1 MQHERKLATYLIEN
15 FKYGFGLE
23 EYIYISQ
30 LNQAEAMSCALRAWR
45 REWKGEGR
53 EYCGGS
59 LIWQVS
65 ILDSTIYFNEA
76 QLMK

>member
-1 MQHERKLATYLIEN
+1 VDHHNKEMQHERKIATYLIEN
-15 FKYGFGLE
+15 FKLGFGLE

-53 EYCGGS
+53 EYCGGA

-65 ILDSTIYFNEA
+65 ASTSSV
-76 QLMK
+76 